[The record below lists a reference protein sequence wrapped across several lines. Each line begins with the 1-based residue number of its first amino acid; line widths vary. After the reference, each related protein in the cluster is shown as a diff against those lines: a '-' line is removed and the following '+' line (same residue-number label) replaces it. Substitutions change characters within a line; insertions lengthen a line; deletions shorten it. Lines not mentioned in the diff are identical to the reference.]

1 MKTLKREI
9 PAVAFCAL
17 MVLAVSIPQPA
28 SAPGSGP
35 GQIRVLLM
43 MGNNYGGY
51 YHFARDI
58 WENYGWDLTTAGL
71 QPTLSS
77 CGLGLPF
84 NVDTLITQISDL
96 SAYDCLAIMQTRA
109 FDGNSHGDLLASS
122 EALALVQQAVTEG
135 LLVVAVCGG
144 TRVLAATDV
153 IDGLLVTGYALYS
166 QEYIDAG
173 GTWAGDDVPPV
184 LDGNMLTSAH
194 GRYYC
199 HQIGETMR
207 RYFASQPASR
217 TRE

>member
-28 SAPGSGP
+28 SAAGSGP
-35 GQIRVLLM
+35 DQIRVLLM

-51 YHFARDI
+51 YHFARDV
-58 WENYGWDLTTAGL
+58 WENYGWNLTTAAL

-77 CGLGLPF
+77 CGLGEPF

-109 FDGNSHGDLLASS
+109 FDGTSHSDLLASS

-135 LLVVAVCGG
+135 LLVVAICGG
-144 TRVLAATDV
+144 TRVLAAADV
-153 IDGLLVTGYALYS
+153 IDGLLVTGHALYQ
-166 QEYIDAG
+166 QEYINAG
-173 GTWAGDDVPPV
+173 ATWAGDHVPPV
-184 LDGNMLTSAH
+184 LDGNILTSAH

-199 HQIGETMR
+199 NQIGETMR
-207 RYFASQPASR
+207 GYFASLPAR
-217 TRE
+217 RAAE